1 MLCECVCLLYL
12 CRHFAD
18 YAEVVECEE
27 YDRRYV
33 SCLVIA
39 VGDIFVVQDLFF

>member
-1 MLCECVCLLYL
+1 MCFLYP

-33 SCLVIA
+33 GCPVIA
-39 VGDIFVVQDLFF
+39 VGDIFVVQDFFF